1 MPIEQKLERCAP
13 GDPRR
18 CQANGMQSQCPYLAE
33 EGSTYC
39 VRHANNTEMQAANIE
54 EQRNYN
60 LGKWRARVNE
70 LADNTKAKSI
80 REEVGIMRL
89 LIENVLVRCK
99 DEHELFLQT
108 GRLSDLLMK
117 AEKLISSCHRLE
129 TANGQ
134 LLDRTVALSWA
145 SAMVGIIADEIKDP
159 IAIDR
164 ISEKMMLA
172 FTTVMDPQNGT
183 SVVNTHESKALTR
196 AEQTQLDELFE
207 VDGEV

>member
-1 MPIEQKLERCAP
+1 
-13 GDPRR
+13 
-18 CQANGMQSQCPYLAE
+18 MQSQCPYLAE

-39 VRHANNTEMQAANIE
+39 VRHASNAEKQAANIE

-89 LIENVLVRCK
+89 LIENVMVRCK

-183 SVVNTHESKALTR
+183 PVVNTHESKALTR